1 MLLPDELLQLLSA
14 PPGILIVV
22 RDCPADAADA
32 VVVDAGGKQ
41 VEVLIR
47 DSLKKI
53 KSEGRKLC
61 VGIGSVSGER
71 VFKDCE
77 EYY

>member
-1 MLLPDELLQLLSA
+1 MLLPDELLQLLST
-14 PPGILIVV
+14 PLRRVLIVV
-22 RDCPADAADA
+22 RDRPADAAHA

-53 KSEGRKLC
+53 KR
-61 VGIGSVSGER
+61 ER
-71 VFKDCE
+71 R
-77 EYY
+77 

>member
-53 KSEGRKLC
+53 KSER
-61 VGIGSVSGER
+61 R
-71 VFKDCE
+71 
-77 EYY
+77 